1 MTDLKHIREIAE
13 NVGLGN
19 IAKEIDAIDYR
30 SKQENAT
37 LILPLVGE
45 FSSGKTTLINALT
58 DSKKLETATKPT
70 TATIYEVHF
79 GCDSCHAKVLNES
92 NKVIEFNDIS
102 DLKNDA
108 LGDATVV
115 TVFDTS
121 NKVPAS
127 TILVDTPG
135 LSSPDPKH
143 KQTLVDFLPKSDA
156 ILLVSDINQQL
167 TRSCIEFVKT
177 MTLSKRPIYLVLTK
191 SDTKSSTELFKVKDY
206 ILNNI
211 DIKFQGVAFVSA
223 ANGELSE
230 LYKLFDSI
238 QKDKNNILKQVNEQR
253 IKNCVSII
261 IKRIDEL
268 LNSSGN
274 DKEADSAIQKQKHE
288 LDTLKRNIENLADSM
303 REDISST
310 ERDTVRRF
318 DDTIFDRLDTLAAN
332 KSANFDAE
340 AVSIINCTS
349 SLLFNDYKMNVQ
361 EVLRSK
367 VNERAGTD
375 QSIDLHSLAELDLS
389 KIGLSGFSY
398 NLNLNEMG
406 HEYDGMI
413 ANGVK
418 VAAVAAAAVAIVAAA
433 PVAGTAAAGTTA
445 AGTTAAGAAAEG
457 AATYGL
463 GDLAIDAIL
472 YHQLSKEENEN
483 EEQNLQLQQ
492 LTNNKPQLP
501 QSQYVQQSPPK
512 KGIVEGIVGS
522 ITDKTMGKP
531 QRRRAIHD
539 YIDGTL
545 LPEFKIQLQNI
556 SNSLINFVR
565 NTLNKEA
572 EANLQSMTK
581 VLDELIA
588 ERKNKKEAYQK
599 RINDLVNYKIELQ
612 NI

>member
-1 MTDLKHIREIAE
+1 M
-13 NVGLGN
+13 
-19 IAKEIDAIDYR
+19 
-30 SKQENAT
+30 
-37 LILPLVGE
+37 PL
-45 FSSGKTTLINALT
+45 N
-58 DSKKLETATKPT
+58 
-70 TATIYEVHF
+70 
-79 GCDSCHAKVLNES
+79 
-92 NKVIEFNDIS
+92 
-102 DLKNDA
+102 
-108 LGDATVV
+108 
-115 TVFDTS
+115 
-121 NKVPAS
+121 
-127 TILVDTPG
+127 VDTG
-135 LSSPDPKH
+135 
-143 KQTLVDFLPKSDA
+143 F
-156 ILLVSDINQQL
+156 
-167 TRSCIEFVKT
+167 
-177 MTLSKRPIYLVLTK
+177 
-191 SDTKSSTELFKVKDY
+191 TECLH
-206 ILNNI
+206 NI

-318 DDTIFDRLDTLAAN
+318 DDTVFDRLDTLAAN

-361 EVLRSK
+361 ELLRSK
-367 VNERAGTD
+367 VNERVGTD
-375 QSIDLHSLAELDLS
+375 QSIDLHSLAELELS

-433 PVAGTAAAGTTA
+433 PVAGTAVAGTTA
-445 AGTTAAGAAAEG
+445 AGTTAAEG

-463 GDLAIDAIL
+463 VDIAGDVFN
-472 YHQLSKEENEN
+472 YYQNSKEADVNK
-483 EEQNLQLQQ
+483 QQAQQIQQ
-492 LTNNKPQLP
+492 LMQNTPQPP
-501 QSQYVQQSPPK
+501 QTQTVQQAPPK

-588 ERKNKKEAYQK
+588 ERKNKKEAYHK
-599 RINDLVNYKIELQ
+599 RINDLLNYKFELH

>member
-13 NVGLGN
+13 NVGLSN

-30 SKQENAT
+30 SKQEKAA

-92 NKVIEFNDIS
+92 NEVIEFNDIS

-177 MTLSKRPIYLVLTK
+177 MSLSKRPIYLVLTK
-191 SDTKSSTELFKVKDY
+191 SDTKSSTELYKVKDY

-318 DDTIFDRLDTLAAN
+318 DDTVFDRLDTLAAN

-361 EVLRSK
+361 ELLRSK
-367 VNERAGTD
+367 VNERVGTD
-375 QSIDLHSLAELDLS
+375 QSIDLHSLAELELS

-433 PVAGTAAAGTTA
+433 PVAGTAVAGTTA
-445 AGTTAAGAAAEG
+445 AGTTAAEG

-463 GDLAIDAIL
+463 VDIAGDVFN
-472 YHQLSKEENEN
+472 YYQNSKEADVNK
-483 EEQNLQLQQ
+483 QQAQQIQQ
-492 LTNNKPQLP
+492 LMQNTPQPP
-501 QSQYVQQSPPK
+501 QTQTVQQAPPK

-599 RINDLVNYKIELQ
+599 RINDLLNYKIELQ